1 MSKGMPVQTI
11 SEILIVDDDAAIR
24 YSLERILKRDGHQV
38 VAVESGEAALE
49 RIAVQ
54 DFDLAL
60 VDLKLKGISGIEVL
74 TALRR
79 QRPATPVIVL
89 TGHATLETAV
99 EALRQ
104 GAHDYLFK
112 PCATID
118 LRESIRAGLLKR
130 QQELQRRKAT
140 AQPQPAPDSRP
151 TPPEIAAA
159 PAREP
164 ERFLR
169 YGGLIID
176 PIRHVVTIDGKLLE
190 LTLTE
195 FGLLA
200 YLVSEAPRVV
210 SSRELV
216 REVQGYESESW
227 EARDIVRSHI
237 YHIRSKIKAA
247 AGRDVIRT
255 VRGVGYALG
264 E

>member
-1 MSKGMPVQTI
+1 MQATP
-11 SEILIVDDDAAIR
+11 EILIVDDDSAVR
-24 YSLERILKRDGHQV
+24 YSLERILERDGYRV
-38 VAVESGEAALE
+38 VAVDSGEAALE
-49 RIAVQ
+49 RLAAHE
-54 DFDLAL
+54 FDLAL
-60 VDLKLKGISGIEVL
+60 IDLKLKGIDGLQVL
-74 TALRR
+74 AALRR
-79 QRPATPVIVL
+79 QYPATPAIVL

-118 LRESIRAGLLKR
+118 LRESVRAGLLKR
-130 QQELQRRKAT
+130 QQELQRRETT
-140 AQPQPAPDSRP
+140 ARPQPAPNSRP
-151 TPPEIAAA
+151 TPPESAAA
-159 PAREP
+159 PAQEP
-164 ERFLR
+164 ERFLQ

-237 YHIRSKIKAA
+237 YHIRRKIQAL
-247 AGRDVIRT
+247 AGRDPIRT
-255 VRGVGYALG
+255 VRGVGYALR

>member
-1 MSKGMPVQTI
+1 MQAVPV
-11 SEILIVDDDAAIR
+11 ILIVDDDAAVR
-24 YSLERILKRDGHQV
+24 YSLERLLARDGYQV
-38 VAVESGEAALE
+38 TALDSGEAALE

-60 VDLKLKGISGIEVL
+60 IDLKLKGIDGMQVL
-74 TALRR
+74 AALRR
-79 QRPATPVIVL
+79 QQPATPVIVL

-99 EALRQ
+99 EALRH

-118 LRESIRAGLLKR
+118 LRESVRAGLLKR
-130 QQELQRRKAT
+130 QQALQQRETPAL
-140 AQPQPAPDSRP
+140 PQALPDSRP
-151 TPPEIAAA
+151 TPPETAAR
-159 PAREP
+159 PAQEP
-164 ERFLR
+164 ERFLQ

-176 PIRHVVTIDGKLLE
+176 PIRHVVTLDGKLLE

-237 YHIRSKIKAA
+237 YHIRRKIKTL
-247 AGRDVIRT
+247 AGRDLIRT
-255 VRGVGYALG
+255 VRGVGYALR